1 MQSVT
6 RIPALGVISLAF
18 LALAAGSPVAAAT
31 EDEAVRAAALD
42 YAEGWHTGD
51 EERVARALH
60 PDMLR
65 QRVVREVLGDAEIVR
80 VMDAAAV
87 IRATR
92 DGVGKGIDGSLMSL
106 RVAILERH
114 GNMAVARVV
123 SPLYVDY
130 LQMVRWQG
138 RWVVLSVLWGTVAAP
153 GE

>member
-1 MQSVT
+1 MLLVT
-6 RIPALGVISLAF
+6 RIPSLGAIGLAL
-18 LALAAGSPVAAAT
+18 LALAAGAPVAAAT
-31 EDEAVRAAALD
+31 EDDAVRAAALD

-51 EERVARALH
+51 EERVARTLH

-65 QRVVREVLGDAEIVR
+65 QRVVREVLGDAEIVQ

-92 DGVGKGIDGSLMSL
+92 EGMGKGIDASLTSL

-123 SPLYVDY
+123 SPLYVEY